1 MRGGRGLL
9 TLRSP
14 SAQHC
19 TIKWVISHHKL
30 IQGSVL
36 GSFPFKVPKT
46 ELGTSLYLLHHY
58 CLSNNPILL
67 SYMEQNCLLAFFYP
81 SPPCLSTVPQVSL
94 LPLKQI
100 FQLVSLHSDREI
112 WKMREKFLWMIAW
125 KYHVQPYN
133 PNLNMIITF
142 YLLFFSIYFTKSLFL
157 PWQMSTSSVLGWKS
171 FSYEGKKRKKYYS
184 KI

>member
-1 MRGGRGLL
+1 MRAGRGLL

-14 SAQHC
+14 SAQHG

-46 ELGTSLYLLHHY
+46 ELGTSLLHHY
-58 CLSNNPILL
+58 RLSNNPILL
-67 SYMEQNCLLAFFYP
+67 SYMQQNCLLACFYP

-100 FQLVSLHSDREI
+100 FQFVSLHSDRY
-112 WKMREKFLWMIAW
+112 EKWGR
-125 KYHVQPYN
+125 N
-133 PNLNMIITF
+133 
-142 YLLFFSIYFTKSLFL
+142 FFGWYPSL
-157 PWQMSTSSVLGWKS
+157 
-171 FSYEGKKRKKYYS
+171 
-184 KI
+184 KIPCSAL

>member
-1 MRGGRGLL
+1 MVSSVAVGTEPPYSHHHILTWNLLSQNVYFFLYEAKEKRAGRWLL

-58 CLSNNPILL
+58 RLSNNPILL
-67 SYMEQNCLLAFFYP
+67 SYMQQNCLLAFFYP

-100 FQLVSLHSDREI
+100 FQFVSLHSDREI
-112 WKMREKFLWMIAW
+112 WKMREKFLWMI
-125 KYHVQPYN
+125 
-133 PNLNMIITF
+133 
-142 YLLFFSIYFTKSLFL
+142 S
-157 PWQMSTSSVLGWKS
+157 
-171 FSYEGKKRKKYYS
+171 
-184 KI
+184 